1 MEQKTINFTECD
13 DLQITS
19 HLKEENLPQILQDL
33 LTVAKTTEQKDMLL
47 LSLLTNASYALPR
60 MRAYHGENRH
70 DYGPELMTM
79 VLMGH
84 KLLMHA
90 ALMFDLLPDTQPTE
104 VGIVS
109 GSLQQKQ
116 FLESLPMSFSKSDAE
131 HLANTLGLSVGTVGN
146 WLTKWVKESKLQH
159 VTYGEYSKIA

>member
-1 MEQKTINFTECD
+1 MQ
-13 DLQITS
+13 LPAL
-19 HLKEENLPQILQDL
+19 LKDA
-33 LTVAKTTEQKDMLL
+33 LTVAKT
-47 LSLLTNASYALPR
+47 
-60 MRAYHGENRH
+60 
-70 DYGPELMTM
+70 
-79 VLMGH
+79 
-84 KLLMHA
+84 
-90 ALMFDLLPDTQPTE
+90 TE